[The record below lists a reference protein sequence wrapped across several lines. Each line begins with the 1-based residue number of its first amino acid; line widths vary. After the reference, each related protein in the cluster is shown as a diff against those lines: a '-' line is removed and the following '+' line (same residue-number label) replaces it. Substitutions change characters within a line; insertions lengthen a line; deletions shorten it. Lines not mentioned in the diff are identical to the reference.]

1 LNYASLDK
9 PKFSEDMTEEQA
21 KKEAETLRNSRK
33 DLQQKVQ
40 WSLTLGVPF
49 LFAGFGLFRWNVR
62 QSRKQRTSKTKG

>member
-1 LNYASLDK
+1 LDK
-9 PKFSEDMTEEQA
+9 PKFTEEATDEQM
-21 KKEAETLRNSRK
+21 KKQDEEYRNSRK

-62 QSRKQRTSKTKG
+62 QSRKQRTKTKG